1 MPNDISRFRE
11 GKDQKS
17 DSPTKDTSRS
27 NGQGHDFATRP
38 ESYQAHN
45 DLQRRGGD
53 EQAYY
58 ELKRARKGKM
68 LVVSDETIWHSDTQS
83 SSEYSSGSDSE
94 INALP
99 GVSPS
104 DKIILSNKPTR
115 DKPGLLGGTGGF
127 LDAVESDFRRVETR
141 AVRDLQRLGMMAFR
155 ATRESNARGKA
166 ERYQHELYQDHYNL
180 QNKFNKLDALDFNDF
195 KREYPHADY
204 ELFDQQKKF
213 LKEDYERTFVI
224 MGKLGPQ
231 GWHDTKKYD
240 KSREKKFG
248 DRSLGGQAVYVAKWF
263 ADGQKGRSD
272 KQRQKKFYQ
281 ALSELDQ
288 KWRKLNRLTFE
299 DFKRECPEHA
309 DYEVFN
315 QQKKSLMKDCD
326 RKFDIIRQLGPEGF
340 YRMKKE
346 EKRRARRSDREA
358 STSGG

>member
-1 MPNDISRFRE
+1 VGDTLILQVLETLNTYKGEHMPNDISRSRE
-11 GKDQKS
+11 GEGQKS
-17 DSPTKDTSRS
+17 DSPIKDTSRS
-27 NGQGHDFATRP
+27 NGKGHDFATRP
-38 ESYQAHN
+38 EGYQYAAHN

-53 EQAYY
+53 EQTYY

-68 LVVSDETIWHSDTQS
+68 LVVSDETSWHSDTQS

-213 LKEDYERTFVI
+213 LKEDYERTIVI
-224 MGKLGPQ
+224 MEKLGPQ
-231 GWHDTKKYD
+231 GWHYTKKYD

-263 ADGQKGRSD
+263 ADGQEI
-272 KQRQKKFYQ
+272 
-281 ALSELDQ
+281 LSG
-288 KWRKLNRLTFE
+288 
-299 DFKRECPEHA
+299 
-309 DYEVFN
+309 
-315 QQKKSLMKDCD
+315 S
-326 RKFDIIRQLGPEGF
+326 
-340 YRMKKE
+340 
-346 EKRRARRSDREA
+346 
-358 STSGG
+358 